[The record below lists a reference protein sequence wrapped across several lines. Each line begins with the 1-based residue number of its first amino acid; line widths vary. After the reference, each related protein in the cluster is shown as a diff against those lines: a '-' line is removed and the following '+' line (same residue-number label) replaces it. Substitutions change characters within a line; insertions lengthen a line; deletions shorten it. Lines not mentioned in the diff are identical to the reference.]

1 MSKDQVKVMIILKPE
16 TTIPE
21 ALIIDSESED
31 SVSIGI
37 AQKENAGFKVS
48 DLNYSKLK
56 KLRLIFCTLDK

>member
-1 MSKDQVKVMIILKPE
+1 MIIVKPE

-48 DLNYSKLK
+48 DLNYSKFK
-56 KLRLIFCTLDK
+56 N